1 MKADPPAVDKTPS
14 AGRPRDPRIDAAI
27 LGATADLLVEIGYA
41 NVTMA
46 AVAERAGTT
55 KTALYRRWSSKAEL
69 VHEAAFP
76 IAPTALTAPE
86 GDIVGDVRA
95 MIAAT
100 RDVFTSPLVRAA
112 LPGLIADMA
121 ADVDLNTRVM
131 SRFAGLFNMVR
142 VRVAHAVARGEVHA
156 DVDPDRLIEVIGG
169 ATLLRLLLG
178 PGRELDETWVD
189 QTTAI
194 VVHGVVPG
202 SEISASQMQ
211 PFPADWT
218 TALVLVP
225 HPDDPE
231 YGCAAAVAK
240 WTAAGK
246 TVHYALASRGEVG
259 IAGMPP
265 EEAGPLREREQRRSA
280 AIVGVSDV
288 QFWDF
293 PDSRI
298 RDTPALRTKIAETI
312 SALAPEMVI
321 TVYSGAEWGPGAPNQ
336 RDHIEFANA
345 VAAAYDSLT
354 DPPRWLFENGPDVTH
369 GEVVDEYVEVA
380 VASLTAH
387 AAYLAVL
394 DPETPIDEQARKQV
408 DAATGPRPEFGGRRT
423 VEFIL
428 RRDAAQASVSG

>member
-1 MKADPPAVDKTPS
+1 MKAEPPVVDKATRTQGTQS
-14 AGRPRDPRIDAAI
+14 ATASGRPRDPRIDAAI

-41 NVTMA
+41 NLTMA

-86 GDIVGDVRA
+86 GDIAGDVRS

-100 RDVFTSPLVRAA
+100 RDVFSSPVVRAA

-121 ADVDLNTRVM
+121 ADADLNTRVV
-131 SRFAGLFNMVR
+131 SRFAGVFGVVGVR
-142 VRVAHAVARGEVHA
+142 LAHAVHRGEISV
-156 DVDPDRLIEVIGG
+156 DVDAGRLIEIIGG
-169 ATLLRLLLG
+169 ATLLRLLLA
-178 PGRELDETWVD
+178 PDQELDEAWVD
-189 QTTAI
+189 QTAAI
-194 VVHGVVPG
+194 VVHGVMPERVTL
-202 SEISASQMQ
+202 Q
-211 PFPADWT
+211 PFPTDWS

-246 TVHYALASRGEVG
+246 SVHYALASRGEVG
-259 IAGMPP
+259 IEGMPP
-265 EEAGPLREREQRRSA
+265 DEAAPLREREQRRSA
-280 AIVGVSDV
+280 AIVGVSNV

-293 PDSRI
+293 PDSHI

-312 SALAPEMVI
+312 SALAPEMVVTI
-321 TVYSGAEWGPGAPNQ
+321 FSGAQWAPGAPNQ
-336 RDHIEFANA
+336 RDHIEFSNA

-354 DPPRWLFENGPDVTH
+354 DPPRWLFECGPDITH
-369 GEVVDEYVEVA
+369 AEVVDGYVDAA
-380 VASLTAH
+380 VASLMAH
-387 AAYLAVL
+387 AVYLSVL
-394 DPETPIDEQARKQV
+394 DPRTPVEEQARNEV
-408 DAATGPRPEFGGRRT
+408 DAATPPRAEFGGRRT
-423 VEFIL
+423 VGFIL
-428 RRDAAQASVSG
+428 RRPAT